1 VAHFRTSS
9 GYFTIVSER
18 QILLG
23 FALSGT
29 AAPCSPVALV
39 VEELF
44 GANAIKDEELC
55 VMFSC
60 CAPRLQGGAC
70 GSRTAQRVR
79 LVRGR
84 SSEGACE
91 RARGTVVA
99 REQ

>member
-1 VAHFRTSS
+1 
-9 GYFTIVSER
+9 
-18 QILLG
+18 
-23 FALSGT
+23 
-29 AAPCSPVALV
+29 
-39 VEELF
+39 
-44 GANAIKDEELC
+44 
-55 VMFSC
+55 MFSC
-60 CAPRLQGGAC
+60 CAPRLQRGTC